1 MSFPIWAFFGL
12 GAALLSACMML
23 SQEKLRVNGYALSFW
38 IKAACVMVTAPF
50 VILHGVPEDPLFY
63 FYLFLTAIIYA
74 ISDVLF
80 FSGITKTDAGAV
92 SRLIPS
98 ASIFS
103 FLIWFVIDPELLKTY
118 MNFPVVTGAIFSTLC
133 LFAYFAFRLKKCSVT
148 IKTLRAVWF
157 VIVAATV
164 GPLLTKMTT
173 FHAEKEV
180 AIYSYVFFQA
190 LMMMGLWF
198 SYMCLRRPIPFSEFF
213 EPKTVFKSL
222 SIGLIAA
229 VMVLTKFTAFYF
241 VDNPAYIPAV
251 VALDSVIILF
261 AYRLW
266 GKKAE
271 GDIRSGLGIVACAAL
286 LIILKAQI
294 QN

>member
-1 MSFPIWAFFGL
+1 MIIPAWAIFGITA
-12 GAALLSACMML
+12 AALSASMML
-23 SQEKLRVNGYALSFW
+23 SQEKLRVNGYALAFW

-50 VILHGVPEDPLFY
+50 IIFHGVPTDPLFY
-63 FYLFLTAIIYA
+63 LYLFLTAIIYA

-98 ASIFS
+98 ASVLS
-103 FLIWFVIDPELLKTY
+103 FLMWFAIDPELFSIY
-118 MNFPVVTGAIFSTLC
+118 MQSPAITGTIFGTLC
-133 LFAYFAFRLKKCSVT
+133 LFAYFAFRLKKCTVT
-148 IKTLRAVWF
+148 VKTLRAVWF
-157 VIVAATV
+157 VIVAATI
-164 GPLLTKMTT
+164 GPLFTKMTT
-173 FHAEKEV
+173 FHAEKEIG
-180 AIYSYVFFQA
+180 IYSYVFFQA

-198 SYMCLRRPIPFSEFF
+198 SYMCVRHPIPFSEFF
-213 EPKTVFKSL
+213 EPKTVLKSL
-222 SIGLIAA
+222 GIGVIAS

-251 VALDSVIILF
+251 IALDSVMILF
-261 AYRLW
+261 IYKLW
-266 GKKAE
+266 GKQAE

-294 QN
+294 